1 MAVCETNRDRKER
14 ARIAYFPHLP
24 LPLPL
29 PPPACLSCRSFFFP
43 SLQLVLDRRED
54 PVTPL
59 LSQWTYQAMVHE
71 LLPKGISNNLVDLR
85 GVPGVS
91 SKELQ
96 EVVLSP
102 SSDEF
107 FRLNMFSNYG
117 DLGGAVR
124 KLLDDYS
131 RSRGSHESE

>member
-1 MAVCETNRDRKER
+1 
-14 ARIAYFPHLP
+14 
-24 LPLPL
+24 
-29 PPPACLSCRSFFFP
+29 
-43 SLQLVLDRRED
+43 LQLVIDRRED

-71 LLPKGISNNLVDLR
+71 LLPKGISNNIVDLK

-91 SKELQ
+91 KDLQ

-102 SSDEF
+102 SSDDF
-107 FRLNMFSNYG
+107 FRQQMFANYG

-131 RSRGSHESE
+131 KSRGSHESEYKRHN